1 MELEQVNKQ
10 VDWLDKE
17 RQKDKLKIGS
27 LEEKLTAMEGKFTAL
42 EHQQK
47 ELSGEVTHLGAMLA
61 RMDGFD
67 ESLLQIRIESKQQFE
82 DQEKQTKK
90 HDG

>member
-27 LEEKLTAMEGKFTAL
+27 LEEKLSNIEGKITPL
-42 EHQQK
+42 EH
-47 ELSGEVTHLGAMLA
+47 S
-61 RMDGFD
+61 
-67 ESLLQIRIESKQQFE
+67 
-82 DQEKQTKK
+82 
-90 HDG
+90 